1 MKIILTIEDDILNRN
16 FKDIQVTIS
25 NRGVRKGLHEQIPAV
40 SFSNDTF
47 RAELTRRLKQ
57 FVSTEVENYIN
68 SQIS

>member
-1 MKIILTIEDDILNRN
+1 MKITLTIEDDILNRN
-16 FKDIQVTIS
+16 CKDIQVTIS
-25 NRGVRKGLHEQIPAV
+25 NRGVRKGLHEQISAE

-57 FVSTEVENYIN
+57 FVSTEIENYVN

>member
-1 MKIILTIEDDILNRN
+1 MRVILTIEDDILNRN
-16 FKDIQVTIS
+16 CKDIQVAIFD
-25 NRGVRKGLHEQIPAV
+25 RDVQKELHEQISAE

-57 FVSTEVENYIN
+57 FVSTEIENYVN